1 LRRSKN
7 GKKTKI
13 ETLFKE
19 VVEMIDR
26 VTLWNKTGEKLEIA
40 AKVIVD
46 YYSMFVENEEAK
58 IISKE
63 TMFTPIKELVIEIY
77 KPKENK
83 EENDYYDE

>member
-1 LRRSKN
+1 
-7 GKKTKI
+7 
-13 ETLFKE
+13 
-19 VVEMIDR
+19 MIDR